1 MDCGMRL
8 EERQSKEESRGESYQ
23 NYEQPMFVYQ
33 LIDVGRSER
42 WGEGMQLAFCD
53 SRRKGYFVHFIKVSF
68 HKKITAI
75 P

>member
-1 MDCGMRL
+1 MRL
-8 EERQSKEESRGESYQ
+8 EKRQKLRGINKSKAAKIMSKA
-23 NYEQPMFVYQ
+23 MFVYK

-53 SRRKGYFVHFIKVSF
+53 SRRKGYFVHFIKVSL
-68 HKKITAI
+68 HKKILAI